1 MTTAGGSITI
11 CEMDKKDNP
20 MSRLMELAAP
30 YKGEYVLSV
39 ILAILGVAA
48 GLLPFF
54 AVSKIVILLMDGET
68 SVSVYMEW
76 CLIAGIGFLGKV
88 CFANFST
95 LVSHTATFATLAE
108 IRLKLA
114 DKLTRVPMGY
124 MINTPSG
131 ELKNVLVDRVE
142 GMETTLAH
150 LVPELTAN
158 LCIPICILIYLLFLD
173 WRMALAALITLPI
186 GMLCYKGMA
195 NGYEEKFQGLI
206 MRMRKMTS
214 TVVEY
219 IGGIEVIKAFNQSAN
234 SYQKY
239 SDAVEDNAAYAV
251 NWMKSVQL
259 YKSMLVTIWPS
270 VLVCVLPIGC
280 VLYRNGSLSVPAF
293 VTCIVLSL
301 GIITPILNAMN
312 FTDSISQMKSVV
324 GELCAVLD
332 EKELDRP
339 ETPVSIHSSNIVLE
353 NVSFSY
359 ESEKPLL
366 KNINLSIP
374 ENSITA
380 FVGPSGGGKSTIT
393 KLIAGFWD
401 VTNGTVKLDGTDIR
415 KIPLSQLMD
424 NIAYISQDN
433 YLFDET
439 VLENIRMGK
448 PSATD
453 EEVYQA
459 ARDCGCYDFILNLEN
474 GFHTVVGGAGG
485 HLSGGERQ
493 RIAIARAVLKN
504 APIVILDEATAY
516 IDAGNEALIQEAK
529 ACCHDFIMSLPDG
542 YDTVIGEGG
551 ATLSGGEKQRISI
564 ARAILK
570 DAPIIILDE
579 ATSSVDPENENLLMG
594 AISELTK
601 NKTVIM
607 IAHRLK
613 TVRNA
618 DQIFV
623 LSGGHIVQTGKHE
636 DLIRQPG
643 IYADFIGIRK
653 KAIGWKLK

>member
-1 MTTAGGSITI
+1 
-11 CEMDKKDNP
+11 
-20 MSRLMELAAP
+20 
-30 YKGEYVLSV
+30 
-39 ILAILGVAA
+39 
-48 GLLPFF
+48 
-54 AVSKIVILLMDGET
+54 
-68 SVSVYMEW
+68 
-76 CLIAGIGFLGKV
+76 
-88 CFANFST
+88 
-95 LVSHTATFATLAE
+95 
-108 IRLKLA
+108 
-114 DKLTRVPMGY
+114 
-124 MINTPSG
+124 
-131 ELKNVLVDRVE
+131 
-142 GMETTLAH
+142 
-150 LVPELTAN
+150 
-158 LCIPICILIYLLFLD
+158 
-173 WRMALAALITLPI
+173 MALAALITLPI

-206 MRMRKMTS
+206 MRVRKMTS

-280 VLYRNGSLSVPAF
+280 VLYRNGSLSVPEF

-401 VTNGTVKLDGTDIR
+401 VNKRNCQVR
-415 KIPLSQLMD
+415 RNRYSQ
-424 NIAYISQDN
+424 NS
-433 YLFDET
+433 
-439 VLENIRMGK
+439 
-448 PSATD
+448 
-453 EEVYQA
+453 
-459 ARDCGCYDFILNLEN
+459 
-474 GFHTVVGGAGG
+474 VV
-485 HLSGGERQ
+485 
-493 RIAIARAVLKN
+493 
-504 APIVILDEATAY
+504 TAY
-516 IDAGNEALIQEAK
+516 G
-529 ACCHDFIMSLPDG
+529 
-542 YDTVIGEGG
+542 
-551 ATLSGGEKQRISI
+551 
-564 ARAILK
+564 
-570 DAPIIILDE
+570 
-579 ATSSVDPENENLLMG
+579 
-594 AISELTK
+594 
-601 NKTVIM
+601 
-607 IAHRLK
+607 
-613 TVRNA
+613 
-618 DQIFV
+618 
-623 LSGGHIVQTGKHE
+623 
-636 DLIRQPG
+636 
-643 IYADFIGIRK
+643 
-653 KAIGWKLK
+653 

>member
-1 MTTAGGSITI
+1 
-11 CEMDKKDNP
+11 MDKKDNP

-88 CFANFST
+88 CFANLST
-95 LVSHTATFATLAE
+95 LVSHTATFETLAE

-206 MRMRKMTS
+206 MRVRKMTS

-239 SDAVEDNAAYAV
+239 SDAVEDNASYAV

-332 EKELDRP
+332 EKELERP
-339 ETPVSIHSSNIVLE
+339 ETPVPIHSSNIALE

-359 ESEKPLL
+359 ESGKPLL
-366 KNINLSIP
+366 KNINLFIP

-459 ARDCGCYDFILNLEN
+459 AKDCGCYDFILNLEN
-474 GFHTVVGGAGG
+474 GFQTVVGGAGG
-485 HLSGGERQ
+485 HLSVGERQ

-516 IDAGNEALIQEAK
+516 IDAENEALIQEAMAK
-529 ACCHDFIMSLPDG
+529 
-542 YDTVIGEGG
+542 VIAG
-551 ATLSGGEKQRISI
+551 
-564 ARAILK
+564 
-570 DAPIIILDE
+570 
-579 ATSSVDPENENLLMG
+579 
-594 AISELTK
+594 
-601 NKTVIM
+601 KTVLM
-607 IAHRLK
+607 IAHRLS
-613 TVRNA
+613 TITDA
-618 DQIFV
+618 DKIVVIKDGQIIDE
-623 LSGGHIVQTGKHE
+623 GTHE
-636 DLIRQPG
+636 NLLTSCTLYQEMW
-643 IYADFIGIRK
+643 
-653 KAIGWKLK
+653 KAHMDTKDVA

>member
-1 MTTAGGSITI
+1 
-11 CEMDKKDNP
+11 MDKKDNP

-206 MRMRKMTS
+206 MRVRKMTS

-504 APIVILDEATAY
+504 APIVILDEATAFA
-516 IDAGNEALIQEAK
+516 DPDNEVKIQKALNE
-529 ACCHDFIMSLPDG
+529 
-542 YDTVIGEGG
+542 
-551 ATLSGGEKQRISI
+551 LSKS
-564 ARAILK
+564 
-570 DAPIIILDE
+570 
-579 ATSSVDPENENLLMG
+579 
-594 AISELTK
+594 
-601 NKTVIM
+601 KTVIM
-607 IAHRLK
+607 IAHRLS
-613 TVRNA
+613 TVKNA
-618 DQIFV
+618 DCIFV
-623 LSGGHIVQTGKHE
+623 LQNGK
-636 DLIRQPG
+636 LIEQG
-643 IYADFIGIRK
+643 KTEELCSQNGVFASMLKNYLTSVK
-653 KAIGWKLK
+653 WKVEKEELK

>member
-1 MTTAGGSITI
+1 
-11 CEMDKKDNP
+11 MDKKDNP

-131 ELKNVLVDRVE
+131 ELKNVLIDRVE

-206 MRMRKMTS
+206 MRVRKMTS

-259 YKSMLVTIWPS
+259 YKSMLVTIWLS

-380 FVGPSGGGKSTIT
+380 FVGPSGGKSTIT

-448 PSATD
+448 PSVTD

-516 IDAGNEALIQEAK
+516 IDAENEALIQEAMAK
-529 ACCHDFIMSLPDG
+529 
-542 YDTVIGEGG
+542 VIAG
-551 ATLSGGEKQRISI
+551 
-564 ARAILK
+564 
-570 DAPIIILDE
+570 
-579 ATSSVDPENENLLMG
+579 
-594 AISELTK
+594 
-601 NKTVIM
+601 KTVLM
-607 IAHRLK
+607 IAHRLS
-613 TVRNA
+613 TITDA
-618 DQIFV
+618 DKIVVIKDGQIIDE
-623 LSGGHIVQTGKHE
+623 GTHE
-636 DLIRQPG
+636 NLFTSCTLYQEMW
-643 IYADFIGIRK
+643 
-653 KAIGWKLK
+653 KAHMDTKDVA

>member
-1 MTTAGGSITI
+1 
-11 CEMDKKDNP
+11 MDKKDNP

-206 MRMRKMTS
+206 MRVRKMTS

-424 NIAYISQDN
+424 NIAY
-433 YLFDET
+433 LFDET

-516 IDAGNEALIQEAK
+516 IDAENEALIQEAMAK
-529 ACCHDFIMSLPDG
+529 
-542 YDTVIGEGG
+542 VIAG
-551 ATLSGGEKQRISI
+551 
-564 ARAILK
+564 
-570 DAPIIILDE
+570 
-579 ATSSVDPENENLLMG
+579 
-594 AISELTK
+594 
-601 NKTVIM
+601 KTVLM
-607 IAHRLK
+607 IAHRLS
-613 TVRNA
+613 TITDA
-618 DQIFV
+618 DKIVVIKDGQIIDE
-623 LSGGHIVQTGKHE
+623 GTHE
-636 DLIRQPG
+636 NLLTSCTLYQEMW
-643 IYADFIGIRK
+643 
-653 KAIGWKLK
+653 KAHMDTKDVA

>member
-1 MTTAGGSITI
+1 
-11 CEMDKKDNP
+11 MDKKDNP

-150 LVPELTAN
+150 LVPELAAN

-195 NGYEEKFQGLI
+195 NGNEEKFQGLI
-206 MRMRKMTS
+206 MRVRKMTS

-516 IDAGNEALIQEAK
+516 IDAENEALIQEAMAK
-529 ACCHDFIMSLPDG
+529 
-542 YDTVIGEGG
+542 VIAG
-551 ATLSGGEKQRISI
+551 
-564 ARAILK
+564 
-570 DAPIIILDE
+570 
-579 ATSSVDPENENLLMG
+579 
-594 AISELTK
+594 
-601 NKTVIM
+601 KTVLM
-607 IAHRLK
+607 IAHRLP
-613 TVRNA
+613 TITDA
-618 DQIFV
+618 DKIVVIKDGQIIDE
-623 LSGGHIVQTGKHE
+623 GTHE
-636 DLIRQPG
+636 NLLTSCTLYQEMW
-643 IYADFIGIRK
+643 
-653 KAIGWKLK
+653 KAHMDTKDVA

>member
-1 MTTAGGSITI
+1 
-11 CEMDKKDNP
+11 MDKKDNP

-124 MINTPSG
+124 MINTPPSG

-324 GELCAVLD
+324 GGELCAVLD

-516 IDAGNEALIQEAK
+516 IDAENEALIQEAMAK
-529 ACCHDFIMSLPDG
+529 
-542 YDTVIGEGG
+542 VIAG
-551 ATLSGGEKQRISI
+551 
-564 ARAILK
+564 
-570 DAPIIILDE
+570 
-579 ATSSVDPENENLLMG
+579 
-594 AISELTK
+594 
-601 NKTVIM
+601 KTVLM
-607 IAHRLK
+607 IAHRLS
-613 TVRNA
+613 TITDA
-618 DQIFV
+618 DKIVVIKDGQIIDE
-623 LSGGHIVQTGKHE
+623 GTHE
-636 DLIRQPG
+636 NLLTSCTLYQEMW
-643 IYADFIGIRK
+643 
-653 KAIGWKLK
+653 KAHMDTKDVA